1 MKAARRR
8 GEREGARGS
17 RLPRGGRG
25 EGKSGPQRNVCLPRA
40 GAAGHPFA
48 PRVSLRSGRG
58 SEAPGEYLSGALE
71 RREGMALPPST
82 GARSRGTRSLLLAPS
97 AMATTEP
104 DRDVIAEGSLVY
116 ECVRESE
123 DMRRFRVRDNT
134 VGDLAGL
141 LGAALVAIAAV
152 VLAFEYRALG
162 ALRLA
167 SLAWLPLAL
176 GGLAF
181 VLRRGLVQEE
191 TLLVVRG
198 LGVQLSSRSWSG
210 AESSRL
216 IDSARVR
223 AVILNEGFTM
233 CQVIVYLA
241 IVAEGDDDMILP
253 FRVRPR
259 RRRRWPSSLVLSS
272 NLAPRPSPGAALS
285 VAAPAAAAH
294 VPQRPTP
301 APGERAGPGPAL
313 GRAVPRDARSVAEQG
328 PSHAGGGLRHGGGPG
343 GAPLPV
349 LPRASGAGR
358 FGHATLRPVGPPFVV
373 VLPPTAAEALAD
385 SATRFSCGCFLCVRA
400 LARQGE
406 GDPMWLFVVVGST

>member
-1 MKAARRR
+1 
-8 GEREGARGS
+8 
-17 RLPRGGRG
+17 
-25 EGKSGPQRNVCLPRA
+25 
-40 GAAGHPFA
+40 
-48 PRVSLRSGRG
+48 
-58 SEAPGEYLSGALE
+58 
-71 RREGMALPPST
+71 
-82 GARSRGTRSLLLAPS
+82 
-97 AMATTEP
+97 MATTEP

-272 NLAPRPSPGAALS
+272 NLAPRPSPAVAQHCRLPLPLLLHTYHSARHLLLANEPDPGPLS
-285 VAAPAAAAH
+285 VARYREMRAASLSKGHRTQVAGYDMAADPAAH
-294 VPQRPTP
+294 LFPSFPGRRVP
-301 APGERAGPGPAL
+301 GDL
-313 GRAVPRDARSVAEQG
+313 
-328 PSHAGGGLRHGGGPG
+328 
-343 GAPLPV
+343 
-349 LPRASGAGR
+349 
-358 FGHATLRPVGPPFVV
+358 
-373 VLPPTAAEALAD
+373 
-385 SATRFSCGCFLCVRA
+385 ATRR
-400 LARQGE
+400 
-406 GDPMWLFVVVGST
+406 